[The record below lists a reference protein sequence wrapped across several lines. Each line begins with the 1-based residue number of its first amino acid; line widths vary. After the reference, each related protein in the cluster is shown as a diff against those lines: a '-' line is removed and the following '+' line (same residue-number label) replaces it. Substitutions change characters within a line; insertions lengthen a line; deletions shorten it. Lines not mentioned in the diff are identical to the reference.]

1 MKTISLLAIFCVI
14 FLSCRQDSVEQPA
27 TNLTTNEKS
36 AKIIAADNQFGLEL
50 FRNINSAATEQ
61 KNTMISPMSVSLAL
75 GMLYN
80 GTNAATKTQ
89 MEAML
94 HKSGLTA
101 DDINQNYKELVSA
114 LASHDPKVE
123 LNIANAI
130 FYKNIFPVK
139 PDFVTIN
146 QNYYQAEVAGLD
158 FSNPDKTLN
167 TVNGWVNS
175 KTKGKIDKIINEVNP
190 DDVMY
195 ILNAIYFNG
204 QWTYSFDKGKTSKQ
218 SFTKEDNSVIQT
230 ATMQIESK
238 FNYYSG
244 QSFEM
249 LEMPYGSG
257 KFSMV
262 VLLPKTGYKTNEII
276 SSLSSD
282 NLNSWFS
289 KATESKKN
297 VFLPKFE
304 FKFDQSLI
312 SNLEAL
318 GMVDAFDPSKA
329 NLSGISEAAQLYV
342 SEVMHKSYIKVDE
355 KGTEAAAVTGITIGT
370 TSAGPETNVFRADHP
385 FVFLIREKDTNS
397 ILFIGKVTDP
407 SKSE

>member
-1 MKTISLLAIFCVI
+1 MKTLFCIVIFCTV

-27 TNLTTNEKS
+27 TNLTTTEKS

-50 FRNINSAATEQ
+50 FRSINSSATEQ

-75 GMLYN
+75 AMLYN
-80 GTNAATKTQ
+80 GTDQATKTQ

-101 DDINQNYKELVSA
+101 DDINQNYKDLVSA

-130 FYKNIFPVK
+130 FYKNTFPIK
-139 PDFVTIN
+139 PDFATTN

-158 FSNPDKTLN
+158 FTKTTETLK

-175 KTKGKIDKIINEVNP
+175 KTKGKIDKIIDSVNP
-190 DDVMY
+190 DDIMY

-204 QWTYSFDKGKTSKQ
+204 EWTYSFDKGKTSDQ
-218 SFTKEDNSVIQT
+218 SFTREDNLVVQT
-230 ATMQIESK
+230 STMNIENS
-238 FNYYSG
+238 FNYYNDSN
-244 QSFEM
+244 FEM

-262 VLLPKTGYKTNEII
+262 VLLPKTGNKTNDII
-276 SSLSSD
+276 SSLSTD
-282 NLNSWFS
+282 NLTNWFS
-289 KATESKKN
+289 KLSESKKN
-297 VFLPKFE
+297 VFMPKFE
-304 FKFDQSLI
+304 FKFDKSLI

-318 GMVDAFDPSKA
+318 GMIDAFNASKA
-329 NLSGISEAAQLYV
+329 NLSGISEAAQIYV
-342 SEVMHKSYIKVDE
+342 SEVMHKSYIRVDE
-355 KGTEAAAVTGITIGT
+355 KGTEAAAVTGITVGVT
-370 TSAGPETNVFRADHP
+370 TAGPDTSVFRADHP

-397 ILFIGKVTDP
+397 ILFIGKVIDP
-407 SKSE
+407 TKS